1 LSFYRIRTTP
11 SAVAMDSGGT
21 GGAPASPVSNQRPTP
36 IDGAA
41 AIGSENNNGI
51 DVDNVPD
58 NDKKAPSEINCYQNM
73 SSEQVMTIIGKSKIG
88 GMKIMNLG
96 NLVGNTPLIKLGDR
110 LYAKFET
117 YNPSGSI
124 KDRIGYYILEK
135 AEERGELKP
144 GDTIVE
150 ATSGNTGIAVSM
162 FGAHKGYKVIIVMPC
177 NMSEERKQMMRM
189 FGAEVIEVAEG
200 DFDRAIAMRDHIC
213 KEDGF
218 FNFNQ
223 FHNPDNIACHYET
236 TGIEILDQT
245 SGIEI
250 SAFID
255 GTGTGGTLMGVT
267 ERLKEKHPR
276 VQTVAVEPAESPVM
290 SGGEAGLHGIQGI
303 GDGSKFLVDLKK
315 VDDIMVISTED
326 AKSRMKQL
334 IGTGLLVGISSGA
347 NVLASERWIEQ
358 NNPDGIVVTIL
369 CDRGERYL
377 SCM

>member
-1 LSFYRIRTTP
+1 MIREGVRATG
-11 SAVAMDSGGT
+11 SGGK
-21 GGAPASPVSNQRPTP
+21 GGAPAAPANSQRVTP
-36 IDGAA
+36 ADGGSAA
-41 AIGSENNNGI
+41 GDENNSGVEIKDAKTANTH
-51 DVDNVPD
+51 V
-58 NDKKAPSEINCYQNM
+58 PSEVSCYQNM
-73 SSEQVMTIIGKSKIG
+73 SSEQALQIAGKSKIDR
-88 GMKIMNLG
+88 MKTMDLG
-96 NLVGNTPLIKLGDR
+96 SLVGNTPLIKLGDR

-124 KDRIGYYILEK
+124 KDRIGYYILSK
-135 AEERGELKP
+135 AEERGDLKP

-177 NMSEERKQMMRM
+177 NMSEERKKMMRM
-189 FGAEVIEVAEG
+189 FGAEVIEVEAG

-223 FHNPDNIACHYET
+223 FHNPDNITCHYET
-236 TGIEILDQT
+236 TGVEILAQT
-245 SGIEI
+245 EGMRI

-303 GDGSKFLVDLKK
+303 GDGSKFLVDLNK

-326 AKSRMKQL
+326 AKSRMRQL
-334 IGTGLLVGISSGA
+334 VETGLLVGISSGA

-358 NNPDGIVVTIL
+358 NDPDGIVVTIL

-377 SCM
+377 SCV